1 MGDQSQSLDRRRIQ
15 RPLASSERR
24 QYLRRQAKL
33 AMSEERRRLEKRRS
47 IRKPLAAQVNLTCLD
62 TKVDCVPKDI
72 NSEGINVTIKTMP
85 DLLATYSVKIG
96 FFGRV
101 FFDLSARILH
111 TQELEGDRG
120 YRIGLQFAAASDWE
134 KALLA
139 TVVSGLPLEP
149 FRASSQTL
157 LKDSEDQRPSRTA
170 PAIDE
175 KFNKKLK
182 IERFMLLVNGAPLD
196 TGRYEY
202 FPYVDRLITDRKMT
216 MGMIHQLKAGQLP
229 AGYEKYV
236 YAQYCIGQRETNQL
250 AIEAAYKASQEFRYW
265 SLKKRKKIMED
276 VHALLLEHREKL
288 IELMVVEG
296 HPFKLASWEF
306 EGMEVAYRKASL
318 DFYAAHLNE
327 RIKNEC
333 AGEKLLLRRRSDGVV
348 CVIPPKNASCSNSL
362 IAGFALLAGNALIV
376 KPPLKNPI
384 ATIYLWNNIINTA
397 LNAHDVPRGVLNIV
411 NGNSNGI
418 LEEWINSPFVN
429 DILYFGDSE
438 AGIEIGTDIYRAGKK
453 PILELSGN
461 DLLFVWKDAPLDQAV
476 AALLDGFLGSTQIC
490 MVPKKALIHED
501 VYDEFRGRFVSE
513 ACKLRVGLPT
523 EPDVLLSPVMKIP
536 QFYKCLNDAL
546 EKGAKLLCGG
556 ERVDHNNIPDKN
568 GVFITPAVLEVEDVE
583 KALAM
588 QCFTDENFF
597 PLIPIVKVKAGS
609 TPKAKDD
616 AIFKKMVSLSNG
628 HPYGLRLSVWVSSQ
642 KYIQK
647 FADYLDNSGLLRINS
662 RHVGFSEGLG
672 SHGGTRRSGGPFGE
686 MNYIWQKT
694 SHLQG
699 ISITNP
705 R

>member
-1 MGDQSQSLDRRRIQ
+1 
-15 RPLASSERR
+15 
-24 QYLRRQAKL
+24 
-33 AMSEERRRLEKRRS
+33 
-47 IRKPLAAQVNLTCLD
+47 
-62 TKVDCVPKDI
+62 
-72 NSEGINVTIKTMP
+72 
-85 DLLATYSVKIG
+85 
-96 FFGRV
+96 
-101 FFDLSARILH
+101 
-111 TQELEGDRG
+111 
-120 YRIGLQFAAASDWE
+120 
-134 KALLA
+134 
-139 TVVSGLPLEP
+139 
-149 FRASSQTL
+149 
-157 LKDSEDQRPSRTA
+157 
-170 PAIDE
+170 
-175 KFNKKLK
+175 
-182 IERFMLLVNGAPLD
+182 
-196 TGRYEY
+196 
-202 FPYVDRLITDRKMT
+202 
-216 MGMIHQLKAGQLP
+216 
-229 AGYEKYV
+229 
-236 YAQYCIGQRETNQL
+236 
-250 AIEAAYKASQEFRYW
+250 
-265 SLKKRKKIMED
+265 
-276 VHALLLEHREKL
+276 
-288 IELMVVEG
+288 
-296 HPFKLASWEF
+296 
-306 EGMEVAYRKASL
+306 
-318 DFYAAHLNE
+318 
-327 RIKNEC
+327 
-333 AGEKLLLRRRSDGVV
+333 
-348 CVIPPKNASCSNSL
+348 
-362 IAGFALLAGNALIV
+362 
-376 KPPLKNPI
+376 
-384 ATIYLWNNIINTA
+384 
-397 LNAHDVPRGVLNIV
+397 
-411 NGNSNGI
+411 
-418 LEEWINSPFVN
+418 EEWINSPFVN

-438 AGIEIGTDIYRAGKK
+438 TGIEIGGDIYRAGKK

-461 DLLFVWKDAPLDQAV
+461 DLLFVWKDAPLNKAV

-501 VYDEFRGRFVSE
+501 VYDEFRAQFVSE